1 MTERRSRRS
10 VQGRDDHPANEKEKA
25 HQLRPDISPEHQHD
39 DFFAMQDSALRSKL
53 IEPAAEPFLDVT
65 VLAFAQ
71 WVSELRQRQHNA
83 QHVMHSEMSLI
94 RNAISSNNQDLG
106 DFKRHSAQIQQH
118 MQREI
123 SEIRD
128 SLSSVFMEI
137 TTAVRNNAAADQ
149 DIKMK
154 IQGLNEQ
161 VVRNDTAFAQL
172 SDAADQSQTKLRTAV
187 TDMQQTG
194 DRMREE
200 LAALNRYSEQMDYS
214 AAEKFEYLMQ
224 QIERL
229 HKDQEMHLESRK
241 EHSRAMLVD
250 ANTID
255 SCLQTL
261 VQDFDNMKKTTNE
274 SYSKLQSS
282 VSALESREMQSESMR
297 QQQGRSFDSRNA
309 GSTQIR
315 QPFQINA
322 FRSGLVNPRAT
333 SFQVTQPQ

>member
-1 MTERRSRRS
+1 MAERRLRRS
-10 VQGRDDHPANEKEKA
+10 VQGRDDHPATEKEKA
-25 HQLRPDISPEHQHD
+25 HQLRPDIRPEHQHD
-39 DFFAMQDSALRSKL
+39 EDSALRSKL
-53 IEPAAEPFLDVT
+53 IEPPAEPFLDVT

-229 HKDQEMHLESRK
+229 HQDQEMHLESRK

-255 SCLQTL
+255 GCLQTL
-261 VQDFDNMKKTTNE
+261 VQDFDNLKKTTNE

-282 VSALESREMQSESMR
+282 VSVLESREMQSESMR
-297 QQQGRSFDSRNA
+297 QQQARSFDSSSQSNRWNA
-309 GSTQIR
+309 GSAQIR

-333 SFQVTQPQ
+333 SFQ